1 MNQKIRAIILGA
13 SGYTGAE
20 LLRLLLLHPHLEIA
34 GLSAERNAGHPIAE
48 VFPHLAIY
56 NLPPLVHI
64 DELNFSNAD
73 LVFCALPHGTT
84 QAVIAGLPKHL
95 RVVDLSADFRLRD
108 PKLYAQWYGHAH
120 QAIVL
125 QNEAVYGLTE
135 FHRAEIK
142 TARLV
147 ANPGCYPTASSL
159 PLIPLL
165 QNKLI
170 ETDNIIIDA
179 KSGVSGAGRAVKQNL
194 LYPEVTGGISAY
206 GVANHRHTPEI
217 EQILSDASGKSIH
230 ITFTPHLIPMSRGMM
245 STIYTRVRSGKT
257 VADVRAALH
266 GAYDA
271 EPFVHVLPDGRL
283 PATHNV
289 AASNHCHIAV
299 VPGAVAGQVI
309 LLSVID
315 NLVKGASGQAIQN
328 MNLMYGFDET
338 MALMQAAVF
347 P

>member
-1 MNQKIRAIILGA
+1 MSEKIKIIILGA

-20 LLRLLLLHPHLEIA
+20 LLRLLLPHPYVEIV
-34 GLSAERNAGHPIAE
+34 GLSAERNAGHRVAE
-48 VFPHLAIY
+48 VFPHLGIY
-56 NLPPLVHI
+56 DLPALVHI
-64 DELNFSNAD
+64 DELDFSKAD

-108 PKLYAQWYGHAH
+108 PQLYAQWYGHEH
-120 QAIVL
+120 QALAL
-125 QNEAVYGLTE
+125 QREAVYGLTE
-135 FHRAEIK
+135 LHRAEIK
-142 TARLV
+142 SARLV

-165 QNKLI
+165 KQKLI
-170 ETDNIIIDA
+170 ETDGIIIDA
-179 KSGVSGAGRAVKQNL
+179 KSGVSGAGRAVKQNY
-194 LYPEVTGGISAY
+194 LYSEVTGGMSAY

-217 EQILSDASGKSIH
+217 EQILADASGRPLRV
-230 ITFTPHLIPMSRGMM
+230 TFTPHLIPMARGMM
-245 STIYTRVRSGKT
+245 ATVYTRLRPGKT
-257 VADVRAALH
+257 VAEARAALRA
-266 GAYDA
+266 AYDA
-271 EPFVHVLPDGRL
+271 EPFVHILPEGHL
-283 PATHNV
+283 PATHHV
-289 AASNHCHIAV
+289 AASNHVHISL
-299 VPGAVAGQVI
+299 VPGAVEGQVI

-338 MALMQAAVF
+338 LALTQAAVF